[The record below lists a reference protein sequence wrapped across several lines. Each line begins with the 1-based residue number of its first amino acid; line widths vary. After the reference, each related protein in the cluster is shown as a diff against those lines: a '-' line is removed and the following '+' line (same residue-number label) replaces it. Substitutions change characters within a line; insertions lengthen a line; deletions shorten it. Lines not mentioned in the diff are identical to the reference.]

1 MKLASI
7 PLPRKLGERLKER
20 AEEAGYL
27 PEELGVEFVL
37 KGLNEE
43 LDPEDMVEHYRALSE
58 RYLKEGEELLK
69 EGDLAQSSEK
79 LWGAAASAVKM
90 AAAKRG
96 LRLEK
101 HGSLWDFVD
110 KLASEREDEDLLKF
124 FHSANSLHRNFYEA
138 QMTRRAVEVA
148 GRDVRK
154 LIEKLSSD

>member
-1 MKLASI
+1 M
-7 PLPRKLGERLKER
+7 
-20 AEEAGYL
+20 

-58 RYLKEGEELLK
+58 KYLKEGEELLK

-79 LWGAAASAVKM
+79 LWRAAASAVKM

-110 KLASEREDEDLLKF
+110 KLASERKDEDLLKF